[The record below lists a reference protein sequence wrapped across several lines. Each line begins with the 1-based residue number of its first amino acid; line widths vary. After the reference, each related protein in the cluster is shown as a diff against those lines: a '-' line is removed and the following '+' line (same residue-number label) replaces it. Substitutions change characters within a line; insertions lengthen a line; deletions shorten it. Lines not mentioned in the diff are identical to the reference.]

1 MSRYNSIAVLRSIF
15 CTVMYQEGRPNCGYL
30 YGNADL
36 KIKYWS
42 IRVDVCQMNTNW
54 HRVSVAVTRMAR
66 SGSES
71 VSAQLGGFRDRNCQ
85 PSLSQTSTGLA
96 ACEHPRRRS
105 WRSGVEARK
114 IEGSIAEPH
123 WHPRACSIGGSIY
136 SNQHAFRHSD
146 CLCTEV
152 MKSTTV

>member
-15 CTVMYQEGRPNCGYL
+15 CTVRYQEGRSNCGYL
-30 YGNADL
+30 YGTADL

-54 HRVSVAVTRMAR
+54 HRVSVTVTRMAR

-71 VSAQLGGFRDRNCQ
+71 VSAQLGGFRDRNCR
-85 PSLSQTSTGLA
+85 PSLSQPSTGLA

-114 IEGSIAEPH
+114 SRVALQNLTGTQGPAQLEVLSTVINMPFD
-123 WHPRACSIGGSIY
+123 Y
-136 SNQHAFRHSD
+136 SGILTAFAR
-146 CLCTEV
+146 
-152 MKSTTV
+152 K